1 VCDVR
6 SPTSHNID
14 KVKKCRSS
22 KEIKGAHDFIHNPF
36 AATQYLMLRHP
47 RSYWNITAAP
57 HGDGDVS
64 KMAEEKTGKKNWSV
78 CFW

>member
-6 SPTSHNID
+6 SHTSNNIA

-22 KEIKGAHDFIHNPF
+22 KEIKGALGFIHFPF

-47 RSYWNITAAP
+47 RS
-57 HGDGDVS
+57 
-64 KMAEEKTGKKNWSV
+64 
-78 CFW
+78 